1 MQVWS
6 HANWNFHY
14 PQTADRRRLTALA
27 RDRNA
32 AQKHVGRAEIVLLS
46 ADGVGTNEIMRR
58 TGRQLGEERHSERQ
72 PEALLSGN
80 TVEWAQ
86 CHSSAPR
93 FSVRPGH
100 ALKRLSILASFCQ
113 SDNYKSCVQLL
124 QSIGRRRVS
133 SKARMADF
141 RRDSARR

>member
-6 HANWNFHY
+6 NANWNFHY

-32 AQKHVGRAEIVLLS
+32 TQKHVWRAEIVLLS

-58 TGRQLGEERHSERQ
+58 TGRHLEYWEHRWVGAVSFERSQIFGGTR
-72 PEALLSGN
+72 
-80 TVEWAQ
+80 
-86 CHSSAPR
+86 
-93 FSVRPGH
+93 H

-113 SDNYKSCVQLL
+113 SYNYK
-124 QSIGRRRVS
+124 
-133 SKARMADF
+133 
-141 RRDSARR
+141 